1 MDIITIQAG
10 GRCFYC
16 KKCLSKGA
24 EAILENGEI
33 FCFADRAVC
42 HEEYIEKEHAALD
55 LELNNYKT

>member
-1 MDIITIQAG
+1 MDIITIQAD

-16 KKCLSKGA
+16 HKKLSAGS
-24 EAILENGEI
+24 EVEVENGEI